1 MACSLSWNNS
11 AARPLHV
18 PVSDRHAAIKP
29 SSAWNEPRT
38 NGTSNAMH
46 SCALPAH
53 THCVVVPDVALN
65 AELEPIMIPLHTV
78 VDYESN

>member
-1 MACSLSWNNS
+1 
-11 AARPLHV
+11 
-18 PVSDRHAAIKP
+18 
-29 SSAWNEPRT
+29 
-38 NGTSNAMH
+38 MH
-46 SCALPAH
+46 YCALPAH